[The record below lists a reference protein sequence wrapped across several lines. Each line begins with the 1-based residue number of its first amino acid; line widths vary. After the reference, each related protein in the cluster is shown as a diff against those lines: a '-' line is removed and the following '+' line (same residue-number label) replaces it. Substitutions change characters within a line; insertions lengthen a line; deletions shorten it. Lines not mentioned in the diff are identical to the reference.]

1 MKYFDFLNQI
11 QRRLQSINQ
20 FDHDYLITDFLCPTK
35 HQNALVVRE
44 DGEDAEL
51 LVCIDEQILEKNSH
65 LRLPHDF
72 DVRQIPELSIVIE
85 ELSHFNTFCAGA
97 LMNRPL
103 SQLELE
109 IQGEVDKFAVVLD
122 WIHERNESVMR
133 DQIYDLMF
141 GSCQLGDWVPHKDR
155 SRYEEAHDIAKNFV
169 RGVLLKS
176 RSQEECRAAFR
187 DFFLRTRSEKLRTV
201 F

>member
-11 QRRLQSINQ
+11 QRRLQAINQ

-35 HQNALVVRE
+35 QQNALVVRE
-44 DGEDAEL
+44 AGEDAEL
-51 LVCIDEQILEKNSH
+51 LVCIDEEILERNSH

-72 DVRQIPELSIVIE
+72 GLQNLPELSIVIE

-122 WIHERNESVMR
+122 WLYERNEAVMR

-141 GSCQLGDWVPHKDR
+141 GSCRLGAWVNHQER
-155 SRYEEAHDIAKNFV
+155 SRYEEAHEIAKNFV
-169 RGVLLKS
+169 RSVLLKS
-176 RSQEECRAAFR
+176 KTHDDFRMSFR
-187 DFFLRTRSEKLRTV
+187 DFFLRTRSEKLKTT

>member
-20 FDHDYLITDFLCPTK
+20 FEHEYLITDFLCPTK
-35 HQNALVVRE
+35 RQNALVVRE
-44 DGEDAEL
+44 AGEDAEL
-51 LVCIDEQILEKNSH
+51 LVCIDEEILEKNSH

-72 DVRQIPELSIVIE
+72 ELKDLPELSIVIE
-85 ELSHFNTFCAGA
+85 ELSHFNTFCSGA

-122 WIHERNESVMR
+122 WLHERNESIMR

-141 GSCQLGDWVPHKDR
+141 GSCRLGEWVNQQDR
-155 SRYEEAHDIAKNFV
+155 SRYEEAHEIAKNFI
-169 RGVLLKS
+169 RSVLLKS
-176 RSQEECRAAFR
+176 KTHEECRASFR
-187 DFFLRTRSEKLRTV
+187 HFFFRTRSEKLRTS